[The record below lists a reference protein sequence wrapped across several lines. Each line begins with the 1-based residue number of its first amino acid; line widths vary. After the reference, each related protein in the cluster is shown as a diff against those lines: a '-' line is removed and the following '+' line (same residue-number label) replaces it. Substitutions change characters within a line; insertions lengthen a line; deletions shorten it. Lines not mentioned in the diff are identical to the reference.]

1 MLVTN
6 ILDVATK
13 TEQTRE
19 RIESAAIALFLEQ
32 GFDETTV
39 AQIASAAGVSEM
51 TFFRYFPSKES
62 VVLDD
67 PYDPMLAAAVAE
79 RPLTESPLTRV
90 AEGIRGAWRRVPEPL
105 DSRTRERIRI
115 ASSTSS
121 LQGSMWSN
129 NAVTEAVI
137 ADQLIADG
145 VDEFRARVAASA
157 CLGALIAA
165 LLHWA
170 RTDDG
175 SLGDHIERA
184 LDVVVAR

>member
-19 RIESAAIALFLEQ
+19 RIESVAIALFLEQ

-39 AQIASAAGVSEM
+39 AQIAAAAGVSEM
-51 TFFRYFPSKES
+51 TFFRYFRSKDA
-62 VVLDD
+62 VVVDD
-67 PYDPMLAAAVAE
+67 PYDPMLAAAIAE
-79 RPLTESPLTRV
+79 RPLSESPLARV
-90 AEGIRGAWRRVPEPL
+90 AEGIRAAWRSVPEPV
-105 DSRTRERIRI
+105 DSRTRDRVRI
-115 ASSTSS
+115 ASSTPS
-121 LQGSMWSN
+121 LLGGMWSN
-129 NAVTEAVI
+129 NAATEAVI

-145 VDEFRARVAASA
+145 VDELRARVAASA

-170 RTDDG
+170 RTEG
-175 SLGDHIERA
+175 ASLADHIERA